1 MKCAQTPRP
10 AAALATPSASPER
23 KPVDQIEPDRVWEVA
38 GNRLSLLTEG
48 PDRLTALIALIDGAD
63 RSLRLLFYI
72 YAADDAGT
80 QVRDALVR
88 AVGRGV
94 TVTLIIDDFGS
105 TADDA
110 FFTPLSDGGATVC
123 RFRPRF
129 GRRYLLRN
137 HQKLAL
143 ADEARVMIGGFNIED
158 SYFGTAADQGWRDLG
173 LLVDGPAA
181 ARLVG
186 YYDALADWTTGPSV
200 RSRPL
205 RGALD
210 QWSEPSGP
218 VRWLLGGP
226 ARQLSPWARSV
237 KRDMRRARRLFMI
250 AAYFAPNPSMLRR
263 IEGIAR
269 RGGDARVLTAAKSD
283 NNATIGAA
291 RHCYRRLLRR
301 GVRVFEYQP
310 TKLHTKLFV
319 VDDVTHI
326 GSANFDMRSLYL
338 NLELMLRIEDKDFAD
353 SLRGYYAGEQARSAE
368 ITREAH
374 RARSGILDRIKWGI
388 AYFVVAVVDYG
399 VTRRLNFGVAVDETN

>member
-1 MKCAQTPRP
+1 MGGAQD
-10 AAALATPSASPER
+10 S
-23 KPVDQIEPDRVWEVA
+23 WEVA
-38 GNRLSLLTEG
+38 GNRLSLLIEG
-48 PDRLTALIALIDGAD
+48 PDRLAALIALIDGAE
-63 RSLRLLFYI
+63 RTLRLLFYI
-72 YAADDAGT
+72 YAPDDSGMR
-80 QVRDALVR
+80 VRDALDQAVR
-88 AVGRGV
+88 RGV
-94 TVTLIIDDFGS
+94 AVTLIVDAFGS
-105 TADDA
+105 DADDA
-110 FFTPLSDGGATVC
+110 FFAGLAADGATVC
-123 RFRPRF
+123 RFQPRY

-158 SYFGTAADQGWRDLG
+158 DYFGTAADQAWRDLG
-173 LLVDGPAA
+173 LLVEGPAA
-181 ARLVG
+181 GRLVG
-186 YYDALADWTTGPSV
+186 YYDALADWTTSGKA

-210 QWSEPSGP
+210 RWSEPSGP

-226 ARQLSPWARSV
+226 ARRLSPWALSV
-237 KRDMRRARRLFMI
+237 KRDMKQAKRLDMI
-250 AAYFAPNPSMLRR
+250 AAYFAPNPRMLKR
-263 IEGIAR
+263 IEGVAR
-269 RGGDARVLTAAKSD
+269 YGQQARVLTAAKSD

-319 VDDVTHI
+319 VDDVVHI

-338 NLELMLRIEDKDFAD
+338 NLELMLRIEDAAFAGH
-353 SLRGYYAGEQARSAE
+353 LRTYFEGELARSAE

-374 RARSGILDRIKWGI
+374 RARSTVMERIKWGI

-399 VTRRLNFGVAVDETN
+399 VTRRLNFGIETD

>member
-1 MKCAQTPRP
+1 MLAMLAP
-10 AAALATPSASPER
+10 ARER
-23 KPVDQIEPDRVWEVA
+23 EQVTGTGNSWEVA

-48 PDRLTALIALIDGAD
+48 AERLEALIGLIDGA
-63 RSLRLLFYI
+63 RQTLRLLFYI
-72 YAADDAGT
+72 YAADTTGT
-80 QVRDALVR
+80 RVRDALDR
-88 AVGRGV
+88 AAQRGV
-94 TVTLIIDDFGS
+94 VVTLIIDAFGS

-110 FFTPLSDGGATVC
+110 FFSALTGRGATVC
-123 RFRPRF
+123 RFHPRF

-158 SYFGTAADQGWRDLG
+158 DYFGTAADQSWRDVG
-173 LLVDGPAA
+173 LLLEGPAA
-181 ARLVG
+181 GRLVG
-186 YYDALADWTTGPSV
+186 YYDALAAWTSGRRI

-205 RGALD
+205 RGALER
-210 QWSEPSGP
+210 WSELDGP

-226 ARQLSPWARSV
+226 ARRLSPWALGV
-237 KRDMRRARRLFMI
+237 KNDMEHARRMDMI
-250 AAYFAPNPSMLRR
+250 AAYFAPNPRMLRR
-263 IEGIAR
+263 IERIVKAGGSAR
-269 RGGDARVLTAAKSD
+269 ILTASKSD

-319 VDDVTHI
+319 IDDVVHI

-338 NLELMLRIEDKDFAD
+338 NLELMLRIEDAAFAQA
-353 SLRGYYAGEQARSAE
+353 LRGYFMGELAQSTE

-374 RARSGILDRIKWGI
+374 RARSGLLDRLRWGL

-399 VTRRLNFGVAVDETN
+399 VTRRLNFGIQTE